1 MPRSLVSLGSSYAA
15 GPGISPVVDSTA
27 RRSESN
33 YAHVLASQVDMELI
47 DLSVS
52 GATLS
57 NILEIPQ
64 KVGRHAFDPQI
75 KSVPH
80 SADLILVLG
89 GGNDIGYISRLFID
103 CFTSTWFTN
112 AVWKLANMFGHLLPV
127 YSDEEETVR
136 RNYGRLLDSIHQR
149 APQAQILVVEY
160 LTLIGPATT
169 TRHLPISDEK
179 LRFYKNLAQR
189 LQNATSDAVKD
200 RGGWCTQVPVASR
213 SLDHGLGSTEPWLN
227 GFSWSLFL
235 KKGGGV
241 LHPNALGMRNVAQLI
256 QEHMV

>member
-1 MPRSLVSLGSSYAA
+1 
-15 GPGISPVVDSTA
+15 
-27 RRSESN
+27 
-33 YAHVLASQVDMELI
+33 MELI

-57 NILEIPQ
+57 NMFDISQ
-64 KVGRHAFDPQI
+64 KAGRHTFDPQI
-75 KSVPH
+75 QNVPR

-103 CFTSTWFTN
+103 CFTSTWVTN
-112 AVWKLANMFGHLLPV
+112 SVWKLANVFGNLLPV
-127 YSDEEETVR
+127 YSDDEETVR
-136 RNYGRLLDSIHQR
+136 RNYGRLLDSLHER
-149 APQAQILVVEY
+149 APGAQILVVEY

-169 TRHLPISDEK
+169 SHHLPISDEK
-179 LRFYKNLAQR
+179 RKFYETLAQR
-189 LQNATSDAVKD
+189 LQSATSDAVKD
-200 RGGWCTQVPVASR
+200 RGQWCRQVPVASR

-241 LHPNALGMRNVAQLI
+241 LHPNELGMQNVA
-256 QEHMV
+256 